1 MDRSFQKKKK
11 KLLQKRTVEVAGD
24 YSMAGSRRN
33 DAPGNIR
40 GGQFVPSQ
48 RTNVISDEASEMG
61 KQPRSVRL
69 LIVKP
74 NRQVLVVV
82 DPEDSFHISMPGG
95 MVESGESD
103 EDAARREL
111 WEETGLIAGDIVELR
126 SDVENGLRITLFR
139 VISASGKL
147 RGSEEGSVRW
157 VAPEEL
163 LHAKFGEYY
172 DKIFKNLFV

>member
-1 MDRSFQKKKK
+1 MDRYFQKKKK
-11 KLLQKRTVEVAGD
+11 KPLQKRISEVAGD
-24 YSMAGSRRN
+24 YSMAGSRRI

-40 GGQFVPSQ
+40 GGQFVSSQ
-48 RTNVISDEASEMG
+48 RTNVISDEASETG

-69 LIVKP
+69 LVVKP
-74 NRQVLVVV
+74 NRHVLVVV

-126 SDVENGLRITLFR
+126 SDIENGLRITLFR

-157 VAPEEL
+157 ATLEEL
-163 LHAKFGEYY
+163 LHSKFGDYY
-172 DKIFKNLFV
+172 NKVFTNL